1 SGACAPAATWPA
13 IPRCS
18 SASARPEPRHIGA
31 SAMDFDVLIIG
42 SGLAGLAAA
51 LELAPHRRVA
61 LLAKGALDL
70 SASNRAQGGIAAAL
84 AAGGGPCD
92 AAATQRIAADARA
105 AIGWL
110 QDQGVAFTA
119 AAPGRPGL
127 HLTRE
132 GGHGRRRI
140 VHAADATGQAVI
152 AALGA
157 RVRHH
162 PN

>member
-1 SGACAPAATWPA
+1 VQTCALP
-13 IPRCS
+13 IMPRWS

-51 LELAPHRRVA
+51 RERARHRRVA

-84 AAGGGPCD
+84 DPDDSVADHVRDTLAAGGGLCD

-119 AAPGRPGL
+119 
-127 HLTRE
+127 
-132 GGHGRRRI
+132 
-140 VHAADATGQAVI
+140 
-152 AALGA
+152 
-157 RVRHH
+157 
-162 PN
+162 